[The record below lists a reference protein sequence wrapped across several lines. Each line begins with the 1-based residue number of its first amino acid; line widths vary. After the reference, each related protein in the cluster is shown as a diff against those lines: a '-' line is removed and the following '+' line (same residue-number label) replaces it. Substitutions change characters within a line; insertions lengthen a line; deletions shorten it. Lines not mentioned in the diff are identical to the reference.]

1 MISNL
6 FRIKLL
12 LLALLPLAAWAAT
25 ATTAP
30 VDPLEQITFWQ
41 WARVIMFTLFGWAI
55 QDLDKIAELR
65 NPAFTSAYEKW
76 REILKLWK
84 GIFASLGAGIATFFI
99 AEIAP
104 AMFLPMLGLK
114 TADGSVPEIP
124 DMFVLLL
131 CAGAGW
137 EGARWWTRFEQKRAA
152 AL

>member
-6 FRIKLL
+6 FRLKVL

-55 QDLDKIAELR
+55 QDLDKIAELW
-65 NPAFTSAYEKW
+65 NPAFVSAYEKS
-76 REILKLWK
+76 REALKLWK
-84 GIFASLGAGIATFFI
+84 GVLASLGAGVATFFI

-104 AMFLPMLGLK
+104 AMFLP
-114 TADGSVPEIP
+114 
-124 DMFVLLL
+124 
-131 CAGAGW
+131 
-137 EGARWWTRFEQKRAA
+137 
-152 AL
+152 